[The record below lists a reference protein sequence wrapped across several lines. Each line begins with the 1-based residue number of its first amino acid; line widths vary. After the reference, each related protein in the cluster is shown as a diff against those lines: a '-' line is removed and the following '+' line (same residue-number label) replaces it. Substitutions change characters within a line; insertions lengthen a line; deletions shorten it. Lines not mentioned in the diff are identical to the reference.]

1 MFLDKPNVVLFL
13 GNPGR
18 QETLRRLV
26 RHVNLLLL
34 IRGYR
39 VLLAPYA
46 AHILVPL
53 QYCRPALTKSRIR
66 SPTNQPD
73 DDF

>member
-1 MFLDKPNVVLFL
+1 MELENRVFLRPNQMQVNVLDKPNVVLSL
-13 GNPGR
+13 GNSGR

-34 IRGYR
+34 IRGCH

-53 QYCRPALTKSRIR
+53 Q
-66 SPTNQPD
+66 
-73 DDF
+73 